1 MIDRRIFLH
10 CLELTL
16 PAGLPGDITSLQL
29 QLAGV
34 SGFAGYTA
42 GFAIKR
48 TFRIVVFTTGVIF
61 MGLQTLAHN
70 DLITIHFDKIEEK
83 FNTAVDLNGDGVID
97 TKDLHL
103 GSDKVQAYLSAGLP
117 SGASF
122 SAGFLLGLRS

>member
-1 MIDRRIFLH
+1 MAFRTSFG
-10 CLELTL
+10 LTL

-83 FNTAVDLNGDGVID
+83 FNTAVDLNGDGV
-97 TKDLHL
+97 LCAARHAPR
-103 GSDKVQAYLSAGLP
+103 V
-117 SGASF
+117 
-122 SAGFLLGLRS
+122 LLAHQC